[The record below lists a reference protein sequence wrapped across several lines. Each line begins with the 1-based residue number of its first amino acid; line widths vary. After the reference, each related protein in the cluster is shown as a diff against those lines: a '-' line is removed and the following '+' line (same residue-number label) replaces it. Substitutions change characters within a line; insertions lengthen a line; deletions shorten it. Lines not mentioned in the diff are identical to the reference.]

1 MSCCRKYKT
10 NFKLKTEMESTKPT
24 LNEAENGNKSKPLLQ
39 AGFLTSTKIY
49 RKYMFMYG
57 ILSVLY
63 VLEYFEFDENYEECQ
78 KIIDA
83 IKEQEKALDTTL
95 FSTITTETIKEVVE
109 SYKKFNL
116 TGKHAIENSKYYAT
130 LILKEIEC
138 TFV

>member
-1 MSCCRKYKT
+1 
-10 NFKLKTEMESTKPT
+10 MESTKPT
-24 LNEAENGNKSKPLLQ
+24 SNEAENGNKSKPLLQ

-95 FSTITTETIKEVVE
+95 FSTITTETIKEVVDI
-109 SYKKFNL
+109 YKKFNL
-116 TGKHAIENSKYYAT
+116 TGKNAIENSKYYAT

>member
-1 MSCCRKYKT
+1 
-10 NFKLKTEMESTKPT
+10 MESTKPT
-24 LNEAENGNKSKPLLQ
+24 SNEAENGNKSKPLLQ

-116 TGKHAIENSKYYAT
+116 TGKNAIENSKYYAT
-130 LILKEIEC
+130 LILKDIEC

>member
-1 MSCCRKYKT
+1 
-10 NFKLKTEMESTKPT
+10 MEAQDNNQIQDQS
-24 LNEAENGNKSKPLLQ
+24 GNISKPLLQ

-83 IKEQEKALDTTL
+83 IKEQEKILDTRL
-95 FSTITTETIKEVVE
+95 FSTITTETIKEVVD

-116 TGKHAIENSKYYAT
+116 TGKNAIENSKYYAT

>member
-1 MSCCRKYKT
+1 MKT
-10 NFKLKTEMESTKPT
+10 TT
-24 LNEAENGNKSKPLLQ
+24 LH
-39 AGFLTSTKIY
+39 Y

-57 ILSVLY
+57 ILSVLF
-63 VLEYFEFDENYEECQ
+63 VLEFFEQNENYEECQ

-116 TGKHAIENSKYYAT
+116 TGKNAIENSKYYSE
-130 LILKEIEC
+130 LIINEI
-138 TFV
+138 VNL

>member
-1 MSCCRKYKT
+1 MS
-10 NFKLKTEMESTKPT
+10 STKPT
-24 LNEAENGNKSKPLLQ
+24 SNEAENGNKSKPLLQ

-116 TGKHAIENSKYYAT
+116 TGKNAIENSKYYAT
-130 LILKEIEC
+130 LILKDIEC

>member
-1 MSCCRKYKT
+1 
-10 NFKLKTEMESTKPT
+10 MESTKPT
-24 LNEAENGNKSKPLLQ
+24 SNEAENGNKSKQLLQ

-49 RKYMFMYG
+49 SKYMFMYG
-57 ILSVLY
+57 LLSVLY

-116 TGKHAIENSKYYAT
+116 TGKNAIENSKYYAT

>member
-1 MSCCRKYKT
+1 MNPSKKQ
-10 NFKLKTEMESTKPT
+10 KS
-24 LNEAENGNKSKPLLQ
+24 NEAECGKKSKPLLQ

-83 IKEQEKALDTTL
+83 IKEQEQILDTTL

-116 TGKHAIENSKYYAT
+116 TGKNAIENSKYYAT

>member
-1 MSCCRKYKT
+1 MNT
-10 NFKLKTEMESTKPT
+10 LKPT
-24 LNEAENGNKSKPLLQ
+24 SNESENGNKSKKLLQ

-63 VLEYFEFDENYEECQ
+63 VLEYFEFEENYEECE

-83 IKEQEKALDTTL
+83 IKEQEKVLDTTL
-95 FSTITTETIKEVVE
+95 FSKITTETIKEVVDG
-109 SYKKFNL
+109 YKKFNL
-116 TGKHAIENSKYYAT
+116 TGKNAIDNSKYYAT

>member
-1 MSCCRKYKT
+1 MKANTKQ
-10 NFKLKTEMESTKPT
+10 TEN
-24 LNEAENGNKSKPLLQ
+24 LAECGNKSKPLLP
-39 AGFLTSTKIY
+39 AVFFTSTRIY

-63 VLEYFEFDENYEECQ
+63 VLEYFEFEENYEECQ

-83 IKEQEKALDTTL
+83 IKEQEKARDTNL

-109 SYKKFNL
+109 TYKKFNL
-116 TGKHAIENSKYYAT
+116 TGKNAIENSKYYAT

>member
-1 MSCCRKYKT
+1 MTHT
-10 NFKLKTEMESTKPT
+10 NTTEASNP
-24 LNEAENGNKSKPLLQ
+24 NCAKPLLQ

-63 VLEYFEFDENYEECQ
+63 VLEYFEFDENYKECQ

-83 IKEQEKALDTTL
+83 IKEQEKALDITL

-116 TGKHAIENSKYYAT
+116 TGKNAIENSKYYAT

>member
-1 MSCCRKYKT
+1 MSKNNLNTKT
-10 NFKLKTEMESTKPT
+10 IPAL
-24 LNEAENGNKSKPLLQ
+24 SKPLLQ

-83 IKEQEKALDTTL
+83 IEEQEKALDTNL

-116 TGKHAIENSKYYAT
+116 TGKNAIENSKYYAT